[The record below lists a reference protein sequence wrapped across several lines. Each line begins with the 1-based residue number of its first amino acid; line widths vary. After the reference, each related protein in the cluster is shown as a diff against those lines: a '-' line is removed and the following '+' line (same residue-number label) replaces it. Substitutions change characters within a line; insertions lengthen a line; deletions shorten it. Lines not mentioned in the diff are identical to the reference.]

1 MEETKLTEKRSLH
14 IIVIVLGDL
23 GRSPRMQYH
32 ANSLLKEGHSVSLVG
47 YDGEDLIPEL
57 QESTDDRLN
66 VVRFSVPSPA
76 IIRKSLPIYLVW
88 RVVSLCLYLL
98 YALTVSVPKGLSKM
112 KRVDGVLVQNPP
124 AMPLLAIVYLYCS
137 LTAMAKGYRPAF
149 IIDWHNLGFTMLS
162 KSSLVFAN
170 IARIYER
177 TMAPLATSHLCVTD
191 AMKTFI
197 EKQFGINACK
207 IHVTHDC
214 PASMFYPRTA
224 KDNHELMAKLH
235 GKLCAGCP
243 RSWYQHLD
251 PPYQTLFTE
260 KISNDEKNEIDNYA
274 ARKGR
279 PALITSS
286 TSWTVDE
293 DFGVLLKA
301 LVRLDGTI
309 SELDSSLKVVV
320 VVTGKGPQK
329 GFYQKEISVLE
340 LKNIAILTL
349 WLEPADYP
357 RLLACADVGISLHT
371 STSGIDLPMK
381 ILDNF
386 GCEVPV
392 CAYNFPC
399 LKELVED
406 DVNGRTFESISDL
419 HDQLLCL
426 LNPLDKYPGSW
437 PPHGFGD
444 LARYSRKLM
453 GRKKW
458 DENWKENA
466 LPAIQLAVP
475 P

>member
-1 MEETKLTEKRSLH
+1 MEESDPTAKRSLH
-14 IIVIVLGDL
+14 IIVVVLGDV

-32 ANSLLKEGHSVSLVG
+32 ANSLLKEGHTVSLVG
-47 YDGEDLIPEL
+47 YNGEDLIPEL

-66 VVRFSVPSPA
+66 VVRFSVPSPDV
-76 IIRKSLPIYLVW
+76 IKKCLPIYLVW
-88 RVVSLCLYLL
+88 RILSLFLYLL
-98 YALTVSVPKGLSKM
+98 YALMVSVPNGLSKM

-124 AMPLLAIVYLYCS
+124 AMPLLAVVYFYCR
-137 LTAMAKGYRPAF
+137 LTAVTKGYRPAF

-162 KSSLVFAN
+162 KNNIIFAN
-170 IARIYER
+170 MAKIYER
-177 TMAPLATSHLCVTD
+177 IMAPLATSHLCVTG
-191 AMKTFI
+191 AMKIFI
-197 EKQFGINACK
+197 ESHFGINPSK
-207 IHVTHDC
+207 VHVLQDC
-214 PASMFYPRTA
+214 PSSMFFPRTA
-224 KDNHELMAKLH
+224 KDNHELLTKLH

-251 PPYQTLFTE
+251 PVYQTLFTK
-260 KISNDEKNEIDNYA
+260 KIADGSIDDCAPRSN
-274 ARKGR
+274 R

-286 TSWTVDE
+286 TSWTPDE
-293 DFGVLLKA
+293 DFGVLLEA
-301 LVRLDGTI
+301 LARLDKSI
-309 SELDSSLKVVV
+309 SELQSSLKVVV
-320 VVTGKGPQK
+320 AVTGKGPLK
-329 GFYQKEISVLE
+329 GFYQKEISM
-340 LKNIAILTL
+340 LKLRNIAIVTL

-392 CAYNFPC
+392 CAFDFPC

-406 DVNGRTFESISDL
+406 DVNGRTFQSMSDL

-426 LNPLDKYPGSW
+426 LSPLDKYPGAW

-453 GRKKW
+453 GRTKW
-458 DENWKENA
+458 DANWKQNA
-466 LPAIQLAVP
+466 LPAIESAVP
-475 P
+475 V